1 MRLVY
6 RRGKNKNDNEMEN
19 NDIDALIVAF
29 VEGEVSKEDMK
40 HLEELTFSS
49 EENRWYVRN
58 CIETLLA
65 TAVVS
70 NPTSFD
76 SNKAFLRF
84 AKRVSSKIKLQ
95 NSNFRI
101 PRWVKYAAAAAVAL
115 LIILPVT
122 SYLRGKQQ
130 TLGHFKQICMEV
142 PNGSQTTLTMPDGT
156 IVRLN
161 SGSKLTYS
169 QGFGITNRE
178 VKLNGEAYFKVVHQ
192 EKLPFKIH
200 TDNLVIIDKGTEFVC
215 RNYGDEKQAE
225 VQLLEGSVAIYNKTA
240 SSNTEISMKPG
251 ERVVFDKPSGTWE
264 RDVLYLT
271 RDQSIAMSELYF
283 DNMTISDIA
292 KVLIRCYGV
301 NIKVAR
307 DIGDKTFNGA
317 FDRTKNTVDDILDDF
332 SRTHQLNYKKTNDTY
347 VIY

>member
-1 MRLVY
+1 
-6 RRGKNKNDNEMEN
+6 MEY
-19 NDIDALIVAF
+19 NDIDAWIVAF
-29 VEGEVSKEDMK
+29 VEGEISKEDLK
-40 HLEELTFSS
+40 HLEEWTFSS
-49 EENRWYVRN
+49 EENRRYVRN
-58 CIETLLA
+58 SIETLLA
-65 TAVVS
+65 VSVVS
-70 NPTSFD
+70 NPASFD
-76 SNKAFLRF
+76 SNQAFQRF
-84 AKRVSSKIKLQ
+84 TKRVNGDVISTKSQTSELKSQTFKL
-95 NSNFRI
+95 

-122 SYLRGKQQ
+122 SYLKGRQQ
-130 TLGHFKQICMEV
+130 TREDFKQISMEV

-156 IVRLN
+156 TVRLN

-200 TDNLVIIDKGTEFVC
+200 TDNLVIVDKGTEFVC
-215 RNYGDEKQAE
+215 RNYRDEKQAE

-240 SSNTEISMKPG
+240 SSNSEISMKPG
-251 ERVVFDKPSGTWE
+251 ERVVFDKSSGTWE
-264 RDVLYLT
+264 RDVLYLS
-271 RDQSIAMSELYF
+271 RDQSITMSELFF

-301 NIKVAR
+301 NIKVER
-307 DIGDKTFNGA
+307 NVGDKTFNGA
-317 FDRTKNTVDDILDDF
+317 FDRTRYTVDDILEDF
-332 SRTHQLNYKKTNDTY
+332 SRTHQLHYKKVNDTY